1 MKSLYKL
8 FFLVGGWLLASQL
21 NAQTQPV
28 QSFTLDQC
36 IEYAIA
42 HNPNLKSANLGVN
55 AADAKVRET
64 LATGLPQIGAT
75 ADLGNNFIV
84 PTTFLPPGSFGS
96 DPAAGPV
103 KLAFGTP
110 YVGRA
115 TLNVDQMI
123 FNGSY
128 FVGLRASKT
137 YTELSRK
144 DVISSK

>member
-1 MKSLYKL
+1 MKFYYKL
-8 FFLVGGWLLASQL
+8 FFLVGSWLLSLQL
-21 NAQTQPV
+21 TAQTPPEQQV

-42 HNPNLKSANLGVN
+42 HNPNLKSANLGGN

-84 PTTFLPPGSFGS
+84 PTPFLPPGSFGS

-110 YVGRA
+110 YV
-115 TLNVDQMI
+115 
-123 FNGSY
+123 
-128 FVGLRASKT
+128 
-137 YTELSRK
+137 
-144 DVISSK
+144 